1 MMFDRLRSRRKGLAP
16 EQPALLPLLPLLDRL
31 EAAVAGKDAADFEA
45 ACQSL
50 QQALANGRP
59 AELADVGARLTALL
73 PRIPLWP
80 RAYVAV
86 MVGACVEGG
95 ADPVACSGPILDGVR
110 DALTGALLF
119 AERWE
124 RAGGGE
130 KLPQPEGDEDAG
142 RSAGQGDHDGKDPH
156 RNEPHR
162 NDPDRNDPDRAI
174 DLLGGQG
181 SPDAV
186 RAVTGWWT
194 LHLWELAAVSVLS
207 DTAVRTAA
215 AASGVLAEL
224 LRLADDY
231 AGVNHE
237 LKCLT
242 YAAKTL
248 HEEELLVLDRPTGTG
263 YLLRMSGLT
272 DNFQLH
278 TLLAHVLVGGG
289 HLKGDAPSAAAV
301 AACRDADIAPEQ
313 RPHTVGTFNLVA
325 PDGSWI
331 WNEGTPS
338 DIPVLDGVRTLVL
351 DPAPYRRGWPAG
363 RFIPG
368 IEGELTLVRVLS
380 PQESGAALAKAA
392 EPKR

>member
-16 EQPALLPLLPLLDRL
+16 EQTTLIPLLDRL
-31 EAAVAGKDAADFEA
+31 EAAVAGQDPADFEA

-50 QQALANGRP
+50 QHVLGNGRP
-59 AELADVGARLTALL
+59 GELVDVGARLTALL
-73 PRIPLWP
+73 PVVPPWP

-95 ADPVACSGPILDGVR
+95 ADPVACSEPILNGLR
-110 DALTGALLF
+110 EALTGALLF

-124 RAGGGE
+124 RAGGGKE
-130 KLPQPEGDEDAG
+130 LPQPESDD
-142 RSAGQGDHDGKDPH
+142 
-156 RNEPHR
+156 
-162 NDPDRNDPDRAI
+162 DPDRDDPDRAVE
-174 DLLGGQG
+174 LLGGQHA
-181 SPDAV
+181 PDAL

-194 LHLWELAAVSVLS
+194 LHLWELAAVAVLS
-207 DTAVRTAA
+207 HTGVRTAA
-215 AASGVLAEL
+215 ATSGVLAEL
-224 LRLADDY
+224 LRLADGY
-231 AGVNHE
+231 AGVGHE

-242 YAAKTL
+242 YAAKTMQD
-248 HEEELLVLDRPTGTG
+248 EELLVLDRPTGTG
-263 YLLRMSGLT
+263 YLVRMSGLT

-289 HLKGDAPSAAAV
+289 HLKGEAPSAAAV
-301 AACRDADIAPEQ
+301 AACRNADIAPEQ
-313 RPHTVGTFNLVA
+313 RPHTVGAFNLVS

-351 DPAPYRRGWPAG
+351 DRAPYRRGWPAG

-380 PQESGAALAKAA
+380 PQESSTALSKVA

>member
-16 EQPALLPLLPLLDRL
+16 EQTTLIPLLDRL
-31 EAAVAGKDAADFEA
+31 EAAVAGQDAADFET
-45 ACQSL
+45 ACQNL
-50 QQALANGRP
+50 QRALGNGHP
-59 AELADVGARLTALL
+59 GELADMGARLTALL
-73 PRIPLWP
+73 PAVPPWP

-95 ADPVACSGPILDGVR
+95 ADPVACSEPILNGVR
-110 DALTGALLF
+110 EALTGALLF

-124 RAGGGE
+124 QVGGGKE
-130 KLPQPEGDEDAG
+130 LPQPGSDDAP
-142 RSAGQGDHDGKDPH
+142 D
-156 RNEPHR
+156 
-162 NDPDRNDPDRAI
+162 DPDRDDPDRAI
-174 DLLGGQG
+174 ELLGGQQA
-181 SPDAV
+181 PDAL

-313 RPHTVGTFNLVA
+313 RPHTVGAFNLVA

>member
-16 EQPALLPLLPLLDRL
+16 EQTPLIPLLDRL
-31 EAAVAGKDAADFEA
+31 EAAVAGQDATAFEA

-50 QQALANGRP
+50 QHALGNGRP
-59 AELADVGARLTALL
+59 GELAEVGVRLTALL
-73 PRIPLWP
+73 PVIPPWP

-95 ADPVACSGPILDGVR
+95 ADPVACSEPILDGVR
-110 DALTGALLF
+110 EALTGALLF

-124 RAGGGE
+124 QTGGGE
-130 KLPQPEGDEDAG
+130 ELPQPEGDD
-142 RSAGQGDHDGKDPH
+142 
-156 RNEPHR
+156 
-162 NDPDRNDPDRAI
+162 DPDRAI
-174 DLLGGQG
+174 GLLGGQAV
-181 SPDAV
+181 PDAL

-194 LHLWELAAVSVLS
+194 LHQWEMAAVAVLS
-207 DTAVRTAA
+207 HTTVRTAA
-215 AASGVLAEL
+215 ATSGVLAEL
-224 LRLADDY
+224 LRLADGY

-248 HEEELLVLDRPTGTG
+248 DGEELLVLDRPTGTG

-278 TLLAHVLVGGG
+278 TLLAHVLIGGG
-289 HLKGDAPSAAAV
+289 HLQGDAPTADAV
-301 AACRDADIAPEQ
+301 AACLDADITPDQ
-313 RPHTVGTFNLVA
+313 RPHTTGAFNLVS
-325 PDGSWI
+325 PDGTWI

-338 DIPVLDGVRTLVL
+338 DIPVLDGLRTLVL

-380 PQESGAALAKAA
+380 PQESRAALSKVA